1 MIARQR
7 SLEDQGW
14 QFRWVQVDGTDTI
27 ETADDAFELRIG
39 SSTLSVEA
47 MNDQN
52 HHGVVASNG
61 LTALAVLLIAVS
73 VVSVGALSW
82 CLYQRAVPR
91 CRGLVKSES
100 ERALGMNS
108 EYESVPAAS

>member
-1 MIARQR
+1 MLICAIYDIRVYGFYAFTTV
-7 SLEDQGW
+7 LYQGW

-73 VVSVGALSW
+73 VYSFW
-82 CLYQRAVPR
+82 CT
-91 CRGLVKSES
+91 CTF
-100 ERALGMNS
+100 
-108 EYESVPAAS
+108 